1 MYSGQIVPIIPN
13 PDYLVTI
20 LRILFFSLA
29 PHLYSRN
36 TLEQFWGF
44 WGSKYH
50 WNIRLI
56 PGGLEVAPS
65 ISYLLV
71 EVQDTGCNWL
81 VYRFITL
88 GFGDIYNPLIE
99 VITLVT
105 GGKRFGR
112 YEFVPDLLKKIYWW
126 WVEPPFKFAV
136 FVLKRGSR
144 KSGSKFWATRKELQ
158 SLSIL
163 QITRTGST
171 NNIMNFVVA

>member
-112 YEFVPDLLKKIYWW
+112 YEFVPDLRKKSIGGGLSHPSNLLFSCWR
-126 WVEPPFKFAV
+126 EDPGNLDPNS
-136 FVLKRGSR
+136 GQQE
-144 KSGSKFWATRKELQ
+144 KSCNL
-158 SLSIL
+158 
-163 QITRTGST
+163 
-171 NNIMNFVVA
+171 